1 MQQAERLVANGQGA
15 TPLGDDMTVSQLLAQ
30 GLEHLIS
37 KAITAKALVDIV
49 IDANAKGINLKDL
62 ESVPVVRRGKITKY
76 PDGAL
81 MTLHNESV
89 WDMTD
94 EEADAILAQLDIDQY
109 VTAISNAATNWH
121 NVLKPS

>member
-1 MQQAERLVANGQGA
+1 MN
-15 TPLGDDMTVSQLLAQ
+15 
-30 GLEHLIS
+30 
-37 KAITAKALVDIV
+37 IV
-49 IDANAKGINLKDL
+49 IDANNKGIELKDL
-62 ESVPVVRRGKITKY
+62 ESVPIVRRGKITKY

-81 MTLHNESV
+81 MTLHNESI

-121 NVLKPS
+121 NVLQPS

>member
-1 MQQAERLVANGQGA
+1 
-15 TPLGDDMTVSQLLAQ
+15 
-30 GLEHLIS
+30 
-37 KAITAKALVDIV
+37 
-49 IDANAKGINLKDL
+49 
-62 ESVPVVRRGKITKY
+62 
-76 PDGAL
+76 